1 MSGYSA
7 RVELMA
13 KVMAKR
19 QILDA
24 LGVVKPE
31 EDWNPEFLALIE
43 RAIARNYPNHMR
55 LMNEIDAVVY
65 VTEN

>member
-13 KVMAKR
+13 QVMAR
-19 QILDA
+19 REILNA
-24 LGVVKPE
+24 LGVVQPE
-31 EDWNPEFLALIE
+31 AEWDDEFRRLIE
-43 RAIARNYPNHMR
+43 RAVQRTYPNHMR

-65 VTEN
+65 VTN